1 MSELLP
7 PGVDVPME
15 ASGGAGGG
23 HGHGSPEEASS
34 EAERKVV
41 ELINAATVA
50 ANTSGLAS
58 IAIFIYSFSFVLFCN
73 SLCWSCPAKIFSIDL
88 GDKS

>member
-15 ASGGAGGG
+15 APGGAGGG

-41 ELINAATVA
+41 ELINEATVA

-58 IAIFIYSFSFVLFCN
+58 FV
-73 SLCWSCPAKIFSIDL
+73 IFSIYSL
-88 GDKS
+88 SFFSATLCVGLVQRKYSRSI

>member
-15 ASGGAGGG
+15 APGGAGGG
-23 HGHGSPEEASS
+23 GHGSPEEASS

-58 IAIFIYSFSFVLFCN
+58 IV
-73 SLCWSCPAKIFSIDL
+73 IFSIHSL
-88 GDKS
+88 SFFSATLCVGLVQRKYS

>member
-23 HGHGSPEEASS
+23 RGHGSPEEASS
-34 EAERKVV
+34 EVERKVV

-58 IAIFIYSFSFVLFCN
+58 IV
-73 SLCWSCPAKIFSIDL
+73 IFSIHSLSFFSATLCDGL
-88 GDKS
+88 VQRKYS